1 MGGRLGGKLYGGVQ
15 PVQKYFFRWEKSYII
30 YKKPAAKMLVYIPA
44 RM

>member
-1 MGGRLGGKLYGGVQ
+1 MYGGVQ
-15 PVQKYFFRWEKSYII
+15 PVQKYFFRWEKPYII